1 MLIFKKMSFF
11 SLELTQLSL
20 LHQKLFQPAC
30 DTKINKI
37 KDINMVSIKRNT
49 HFIHWNIFPFSQ
61 NNLATKGQQNYQIIL
76 NTASINMPIKKL
88 SEKTSNHTQTFFL
101 KYFLPKFT
109 WIFKKTELNRK
120 INGLLSRFNPKINH
134 NFFLNYSTC
143 SNTEYLY
150 HLISW

>member
-1 MLIFKKMSFF
+1 MLIFKKISFF

-61 NNLATKGQQNYQIIL
+61 NTLQTKSQQNYQII
-76 NTASINMPIKKL
+76 SK
-88 SEKTSNHTQTFFL
+88 
-101 KYFLPKFT
+101 
-109 WIFKKTELNRK
+109 
-120 INGLLSRFNPKINH
+120 
-134 NFFLNYSTC
+134 TC
-143 SNTEYLY
+143 SKNISKKKIIEKNNHDIFQVILNVSSSSIFFQILHGFSKRQITY
-150 HLISW
+150 HFLITYVNGKS